1 MRLPDFR
8 RRLGFGFRAHFV
20 HGLHRI
26 QKGRSD
32 APPDRRQRSMSAG
45 VDSRELRLYWAE
57 CSASWRAAEL
67 EFRSGDFLA
76 SVGYSGSLPPAFRP

>member
-8 RRLGFGFRAHFV
+8 RLDSGFRARFV
-20 HGLHRI
+20 HGLHPI

-45 VDSRELRLYWAE
+45 VDNRELRLYWAA
-57 CSASWRAAEL
+57 CLASLPAAEL
-67 EFRSGDFLA
+67 GLHLDDFLA
-76 SVGYSGSLPPAFRP
+76 SAGYLGFLPPVLCP